1 VSRPRPVGPPPRSAS
16 ALRSGM
22 PAEATRGGGFSLT
35 RTSHRL
41 PAAAADAPH
50 PAGFSRFGVLDVP
63 SSTPPRPTRSGRSPQ
78 RRPLRAPWPRIPGAA
93 TTAMSS
99 ITEERQR
106 RRRGHGVAT
115 LWADGG
121 RGRSLRCSSS
131 TMLGHRLP
139 PRALTS
145 AREPHRRM
153 ALGTPAGPLDRKPS
167 WARHLAALA
176 TKPGEKCGFGFCL
189 PSPIAQSCSVGWFGE
204 WLPVSAAADGAPGWL
219 GSTGSPVSAAQISR
233 IRRRHSSYWVSA
245 VPERRRV

>member
-1 VSRPRPVGPPPRSAS
+1 MKTATRPKPMTAKTAARPVSRPRPVGPPPRSAS

-145 AREPHRRM
+145 A
-153 ALGTPAGPLDRKPS
+153 
-167 WARHLAALA
+167 
-176 TKPGEKCGFGFCL
+176 GFCL